1 MHFPELNYLAIL
13 VAGLAKFI
21 IGGLWFSPL
30 LFVKPWLAEM
40 KFTEEVMAKAKAKG
54 MAATL
59 VPTFL
64 MGLVQVFVLAIVLKA
79 MKTDCFACAAGTG
92 LMLGVGFAAVPAAT
106 NALFEQRSAKLV
118 LITAGHDVTAI
129 VVASL
134 VLGAWPK

>member
-1 MHFPELNYLAIL
+1 MHLPELNYVAIL

-21 IGGLWFSPL
+21 LGGLWFSPL

-40 KFTEEVMAKAKAKG
+40 KFTEEDMAKAKAKG
-54 MAATL
+54 MAHSL

-64 MGLVQVFVLAIVLKA
+64 MGLVQVFALAIVLKT
-79 MKTDCFACAAGTG
+79 MKPECLGCAAGTG
-92 LMLGVGFAAVPAAT
+92 LMLGVAFAAVPIAT

-129 VVASL
+129 VISSVILA
-134 VLGAWPK
+134 AWPK